1 MASQTTDKPQPAGSP
16 AIKTRRF
23 SVSLVWI
30 VPIVAVLVG
39 ISLVVHS
46 ILQQGPSITITF
58 KTGSGLT
65 ANKTDVKYRNVVI
78 GQVTDVE
85 LSDDQ
90 KSVNATIKLS
100 KQAESFTRED
110 SQFWVV
116 RPRIG
121 AGGVSGIDTL
131 LSGDYIGADIG
142 QSDTRANRFT
152 GLENPPPITYGEPGK
167 RFTLHTQDLGS
178 LDIGSPVYYR
188 KIPVGQVVAY
198 ALDADGKGVNI
209 DVFVHAPNDAYV
221 TENTR
226 FWNASGIDVSVG
238 ANGFALKTE
247 SLSSMLV
254 GGIAF
259 LAPPYSPNDKP
270 ADEEHSYELFADQ
283 QTALAPPNGKA
294 QYLNLRFDQALRGL
308 TVGAPVEFLGIEF
321 GKVVSI
327 NLDFDEKKRSFPV
340 NVGIVIYPQRLGEA
354 NTKMLT
360 VLKHDPNDEAGGVR
374 LIGSFIEHGLRAQAR
389 SGNLLTGQL
398 YIALDFFPKAD
409 KVVFDPNLRPVSI
422 PTIPGNLEQLQEKL
436 EGIVNKINQLPI
448 ERIAGNL
455 DGSLVELR
463 KGLGQFNAKTL
474 PGVQNT
480 LADVSKTLQ
489 SASSTLAEDSPQR
502 EQLTQTLDEL
512 SRMSRSL
519 REPLGLPGTPSRI
532 PDSWSPRQRC
542 AIGPARA
549 TAQMTTGATTMALPL
564 KITLL
569 TGLLLLTACRSEP
582 IQFHTLTPV
591 QRSNASLAAG
601 ARSGLKASRSRHR
614 STGHRLSSAR
624 VTAAWPFSRRNGG
637 LPAWWMSCAARWW
650 INSPAAGKT
659 WRCALRSSALTRSP
673 GSTPCSTSNGGF
685 ARRARTNAR
694 R

>member
-1 MASQTTDKPQPAGSP
+1 MTSHSTDTPQAPGSP

-46 ILQQGPSITITF
+46 VLQQGPTITLNF
-58 KTGSGLT
+58 KTGSGLI
-65 ANKTDVKYRNVVI
+65 ANKTEVKYRNVVI
-78 GQVTDVE
+78 GQVTDVA

-90 KSVNATIKLS
+90 KSVNATVQLA
-100 KQAESFTRED
+100 KQAESFTRAD

-142 QSDTRANRFT
+142 QSETRAKQFK

-167 RFTLHTQDLGS
+167 RFTLHTQTLGS

-188 KIPVGQVVAY
+188 KIEVGQVVAY
-198 ALDADGKGVNI
+198 ELDAEGKGVNVE
-209 DVFVHAPNDAYV
+209 VFVHAPNDAYV

-226 FWNASGIDVSVG
+226 FWNASGVDLSVG

-259 LAPPYSPNDKP
+259 RAPPYSPNDKP
-270 ADEEHSYELFADQ
+270 ADEARTFELFDDQ
-283 QTALAPPNGKA
+283 DSALAPPNGEG
-294 QYLNLRFDQALRGL
+294 QYMALRFDQALRGL
-308 TVGAPVEFLGIEF
+308 KVGAPVEFLGVEF

-327 NLDFDEKKRSFPV
+327 NLDFDANKRSFPL
-340 NVGIVIYPQRLGEA
+340 NVGIVIYPQLLGQA
-354 NTKMLT
+354 HTKL
-360 VLKHDPNDEAGGVR
+360 LKVMNHDPNDEAAGVR
-374 LIGSFIEHGLRAQAR
+374 LIGSFIENGLRAQAR

-398 YIALDFFPKAD
+398 YIALDFYPKAE
-409 KVVFDPNLRPVSI
+409 KVKFDPSLRPVSI

-436 EGIVNKINQLPI
+436 ESIVNKINQLPI

-455 DGSLVELR
+455 DSNLVELR
-463 KGLGQFNAKTL
+463 KGLTQFNAKTL

-512 SRMSRSL
+512 GRMSRSL
-519 REPLGLPGTPSRI
+519 RELSDYLGRHPESLIRGRPDNAAPLDLQGP
-532 PDSWSPRQRC
+532 PR
-542 AIGPARA
+542 
-549 TAQMTTGATTMALPL
+549 
-564 KITLL
+564 K
-569 TGLLLLTACRSEP
+569 
-582 IQFHTLTPV
+582 
-591 QRSNASLAAG
+591 
-601 ARSGLKASRSRHR
+601 
-614 STGHRLSSAR
+614 
-624 VTAAWPFSRRNGG
+624 
-637 LPAWWMSCAARWW
+637 
-650 INSPAAGKT
+650 
-659 WRCALRSSALTRSP
+659 
-673 GSTPCSTSNGGF
+673 
-685 ARRARTNAR
+685 
-694 R
+694 

>member
-1 MASQTTDKPQPAGSP
+1 MTSPTPDRPQIPGSP

-46 ILQQGPSITITF
+46 VLQQGPTITLNF

-65 ANKTDVKYRNVVI
+65 ANKTEVKYRNVVI
-78 GQVTDVE
+78 GQVTEVA

-90 KSVNATIKLS
+90 KSVNATVKLA
-100 KQAESFTRED
+100 KQAESFTRAD

-142 QSDTRANRFT
+142 QSETRAKQFI

-167 RFTLHTQDLGS
+167 RFTLHTQALGS

-188 KIPVGQVVAY
+188 KIEVGQVVAY
-198 ALDADGKGVNI
+198 KLDAEGKGVDI
-209 DVFVHAPNDAYV
+209 EVFVHAPNDVYV

-226 FWNASGIDVSVG
+226 FWNASGVDLSVG

-247 SLSSMLV
+247 SLSSLLV

-270 ADEEHSYELFADQ
+270 AGEERTFELFDDQ
-283 QTALAPPNGKA
+283 LSALAPPNGEG
-294 QYLNLRFDQALRGL
+294 QYMSLRFDQALRGL
-308 TVGAPVEFLGIEF
+308 KVGAPVEFLGVEF
-321 GKVVSI
+321 GRVVSI
-327 NLDFDEKKRSFPV
+327 NLDFDAKKRSFPL
-340 NVGIVIYPQRLGEA
+340 NVGIVIYPQLLGQA
-354 NTKMLT
+354 HTKL
-360 VLKHDPNDEAGGVR
+360 LKTMNHDPNDEAAGVR
-374 LIGSFIEHGLRAQAR
+374 LIGSFIENGLRAQAR

-398 YIALDFFPKAD
+398 YIALDFYPKAE
-409 KVVFDPNLRPVSI
+409 KVAFDPTLRPVSI

-436 EGIVNKINQLPI
+436 ENIVNKINQLPI

-455 DGSLVELR
+455 DSNLVELR
-463 KGLGQFNAKTL
+463 KGLTQFNAKTL
-474 PGVQNT
+474 PSVQNT

-512 SRMSRSL
+512 GRMSRSL
-519 REPLGLPGTPSRI
+519 RELSDYLGRHPESLIRGRPDNAAPLDLQGP
-532 PDSWSPRQRC
+532 PR
-542 AIGPARA
+542 
-549 TAQMTTGATTMALPL
+549 
-564 KITLL
+564 K
-569 TGLLLLTACRSEP
+569 
-582 IQFHTLTPV
+582 
-591 QRSNASLAAG
+591 
-601 ARSGLKASRSRHR
+601 
-614 STGHRLSSAR
+614 
-624 VTAAWPFSRRNGG
+624 
-637 LPAWWMSCAARWW
+637 
-650 INSPAAGKT
+650 
-659 WRCALRSSALTRSP
+659 
-673 GSTPCSTSNGGF
+673 
-685 ARRARTNAR
+685 
-694 R
+694 

>member
-1 MASQTTDKPQPAGSP
+1 MTSPTPDTPQAPGSP

-46 ILQQGPSITITF
+46 VLQQGPTIILNF

-65 ANKTDVKYRNVVI
+65 ANKTEVKYRNVVI
-78 GQVTDVE
+78 GQVSDVA

-90 KSVNATIKLS
+90 KSVNATVKLA
-100 KQAESFTRED
+100 KQAESFTRAD

-131 LSGDYIGADIG
+131 LSGNYIGADIG
-142 QSDTRANRFT
+142 QSETRAKQFT

-167 RFTLHTQDLGS
+167 RFTLHTQNLGS

-188 KIPVGQVVAY
+188 KIEVGQVVAY
-198 ALDADGKGVNI
+198 KLDAEGKGI
-209 DVFVHAPNDAYV
+209 DIEVFVHAPNDVYV

-226 FWNASGIDVSVG
+226 FWNASGIDLSVG

-270 ADEEHSYELFADQ
+270 AGEERTFELFDDQ
-283 QTALAPPNGKA
+283 LSALAPPNGQG
-294 QYLNLRFDQALRGL
+294 QYMSLRFDQALRGL
-308 TVGAPVEFLGIEF
+308 KVGAPVEFLGVEF

-327 NLDFDEKKRSFPV
+327 NLDFDAKKRSFPL
-340 NVGIVIYPQRLGEA
+340 NVGIVIYPQLLGQA
-354 NTKMLT
+354 HTKL
-360 VLKHDPNDEAGGVR
+360 LKTLDHDPIDEAAGVR
-374 LIGSFIEHGLRAQAR
+374 LIGTFIENGLRAQAR

-398 YIALDFFPKAD
+398 YIALDFYPKAE
-409 KVVFDPNLRPVSI
+409 KVAFDPKLRPVII

-436 EGIVNKINQLPI
+436 ENIVNKISQLPI

-455 DGSLVELR
+455 DSNLVELR
-463 KGLGQFNAKTL
+463 KGLTQFNAKTL
-474 PGVQNT
+474 PSVQNT

-489 SASSTLAEDSPQR
+489 SANSTLAEDSPQR

-512 SRMSRSL
+512 GRMSRSL
-519 REPLGLPGTPSRI
+519 RELSDYLGRHPESLIRGRPDNAAPLDLQGP
-532 PDSWSPRQRC
+532 PR
-542 AIGPARA
+542 
-549 TAQMTTGATTMALPL
+549 
-564 KITLL
+564 K
-569 TGLLLLTACRSEP
+569 
-582 IQFHTLTPV
+582 
-591 QRSNASLAAG
+591 
-601 ARSGLKASRSRHR
+601 
-614 STGHRLSSAR
+614 
-624 VTAAWPFSRRNGG
+624 
-637 LPAWWMSCAARWW
+637 
-650 INSPAAGKT
+650 
-659 WRCALRSSALTRSP
+659 
-673 GSTPCSTSNGGF
+673 
-685 ARRARTNAR
+685 
-694 R
+694 

>member
-1 MASQTTDKPQPAGSP
+1 MTSRTDAAQTPGSP

-46 ILQQGPSITITF
+46 VLQQGPTITLNF

-65 ANKTDVKYRNVVI
+65 ANKTEVKYRNVVI
-78 GQVTDVE
+78 GQVTDVA

-90 KSVNATIKLS
+90 KSVNATVQLA
-100 KQAESFTRED
+100 KQAESFTRAD

-142 QSDTRANRFT
+142 QSETRARQFK

-167 RFTLHTQDLGS
+167 RFTLHTQTLGS

-188 KIPVGQVVAY
+188 KIEVGQVVAY
-198 ALDADGKGVNI
+198 KLDAEGKGVDI
-209 DVFVHAPNDAYV
+209 EVFVHAPNDAYV
-221 TENTR
+221 TQNTR
-226 FWNASGIDVSVG
+226 FWNASGIDLSVG

-270 ADEEHSYELFADQ
+270 ADEEQTFELFDDQ
-283 QTALAPPNGKA
+283 VSALAPPTGDG
-294 QYLNLRFDQALRGL
+294 QYMALRFDQALRGL
-308 TVGAPVEFLGIEF
+308 KVGAPVEFLGIEF
-321 GKVVSI
+321 GKVVSV
-327 NLDFDEKKRSFPV
+327 NLDFDAKKRSFPL
-340 NVGIVIYPQRLGEA
+340 NVGIVIYPQLLGQA
-354 NTKMLT
+354 HTKL
-360 VLKHDPNDEAGGVR
+360 LKTMNNDPKDEAAGVR
-374 LIGSFIEHGLRAQAR
+374 LIGSFIENGLRAQAR

-398 YIALDFFPKAD
+398 YIALDFYPKAD
-409 KVVFDPNLRPVSI
+409 KVTFDPTLRPVNI

-436 EGIVNKINQLPI
+436 ESIVNKINQLPI

-455 DGSLVELR
+455 DSNLVELR
-463 KGLGQFNAKTL
+463 KGLTQFNAKTL
-474 PGVQNT
+474 PGVQTT

-489 SASSTLAEDSPQR
+489 SANATLAEDSPQR

-512 SRMSRSL
+512 GRMSRSL
-519 REPLGLPGTPSRI
+519 RELSDYLGRHPESLIRGRPDNAAPLDLQGP
-532 PDSWSPRQRC
+532 PR
-542 AIGPARA
+542 
-549 TAQMTTGATTMALPL
+549 
-564 KITLL
+564 K
-569 TGLLLLTACRSEP
+569 
-582 IQFHTLTPV
+582 
-591 QRSNASLAAG
+591 
-601 ARSGLKASRSRHR
+601 
-614 STGHRLSSAR
+614 
-624 VTAAWPFSRRNGG
+624 
-637 LPAWWMSCAARWW
+637 
-650 INSPAAGKT
+650 
-659 WRCALRSSALTRSP
+659 
-673 GSTPCSTSNGGF
+673 
-685 ARRARTNAR
+685 
-694 R
+694 

>member
-1 MASQTTDKPQPAGSP
+1 MTSHPTDTPQAPGSP

-46 ILQQGPSITITF
+46 VLQQGPTITLNF

-65 ANKTDVKYRNVVI
+65 ANKTEVKYRNVVI
-78 GQVTDVE
+78 GQVTDVA

-90 KSVNATIKLS
+90 KSVNATVQLA
-100 KQAESFTRED
+100 KQAESFTRAD

-142 QSDTRANRFT
+142 QSETRAKQFK

-167 RFTLHTQDLGS
+167 RFTLHTQTLGS

-188 KIPVGQVVAY
+188 KIEVGQVVAY
-198 ALDADGKGVNI
+198 ELDAEGKGVNVE
-209 DVFVHAPNDAYV
+209 VFVHAPNDAYV

-226 FWNASGIDVSVG
+226 FWNASGVDLSVG

-259 LAPPYSPNDKP
+259 RAPPYSPNDKP
-270 ADEEHSYELFADQ
+270 ADEARTFELFDDQ
-283 QTALAPPNGKA
+283 DSALAPPNGEG
-294 QYLNLRFDQALRGL
+294 QYMALRFDQALRGL
-308 TVGAPVEFLGIEF
+308 KVGAPVEFLGVEF

-327 NLDFDEKKRSFPV
+327 NLDFDASKRSFPL
-340 NVGIVIYPQRLGEA
+340 NVGIVIYPQLLGQA
-354 NTKMLT
+354 HTKL
-360 VLKHDPNDEAGGVR
+360 LKVMNHDPNDEAAGVR
-374 LIGSFIEHGLRAQAR
+374 LIGSFIENGLRAQAR

-398 YIALDFFPKAD
+398 YIALDFYPKAE
-409 KVVFDPNLRPVSI
+409 KVKFDPSLRPVSI

-436 EGIVNKINQLPI
+436 ESIVNKINQLPI
-448 ERIAGNL
+448 ERIASNL
-455 DGSLVELR
+455 DSNLVELR
-463 KGLGQFNAKTL
+463 KGLTQFNAKTL

-512 SRMSRSL
+512 GRMSRSL
-519 REPLGLPGTPSRI
+519 RELSDYLGRHPESLIRGRPDNAAPLDLQGP
-532 PDSWSPRQRC
+532 PR
-542 AIGPARA
+542 
-549 TAQMTTGATTMALPL
+549 
-564 KITLL
+564 K
-569 TGLLLLTACRSEP
+569 
-582 IQFHTLTPV
+582 
-591 QRSNASLAAG
+591 
-601 ARSGLKASRSRHR
+601 
-614 STGHRLSSAR
+614 
-624 VTAAWPFSRRNGG
+624 
-637 LPAWWMSCAARWW
+637 
-650 INSPAAGKT
+650 
-659 WRCALRSSALTRSP
+659 
-673 GSTPCSTSNGGF
+673 
-685 ARRARTNAR
+685 
-694 R
+694 

>member
-1 MASQTTDKPQPAGSP
+1 MTSHPTDTPQAPGSP

-46 ILQQGPSITITF
+46 VLQQGPTITLNF
-58 KTGSGLT
+58 KTGSGLI
-65 ANKTDVKYRNVVI
+65 ANKTEVKYRNVVI
-78 GQVTDVE
+78 GQVTDVA

-90 KSVNATIKLS
+90 KSVNATVQLA
-100 KQAESFTRED
+100 KQAESFTRAD

-142 QSDTRANRFT
+142 QSETRAKQFK

-167 RFTLHTQDLGS
+167 RFTLHTQTLGS

-188 KIPVGQVVAY
+188 KIEVGQVVAY
-198 ALDADGKGVNI
+198 ELDAEGKGVNVE
-209 DVFVHAPNDAYV
+209 VFVHAPNDAYV

-226 FWNASGIDVSVG
+226 FWNASGVDLSVG

-259 LAPPYSPNDKP
+259 RAPPYSPNDKP
-270 ADEEHSYELFADQ
+270 ADEARTFELFDDQ
-283 QTALAPPNGKA
+283 DSALAPPNGEG
-294 QYLNLRFDQALRGL
+294 QYMALRFDQALRGL
-308 TVGAPVEFLGIEF
+308 KVGAPVEFLGVEF

-327 NLDFDEKKRSFPV
+327 NLDFDASKRSFPL
-340 NVGIVIYPQRLGEA
+340 NVGIVIYPQLLGQA
-354 NTKMLT
+354 HTKL
-360 VLKHDPNDEAGGVR
+360 LKVMNHDPNDEAAGVR
-374 LIGSFIEHGLRAQAR
+374 LIGSFIENGLRAQAR

-398 YIALDFFPKAD
+398 YIALDFYPKAE
-409 KVVFDPNLRPVSI
+409 KVKFDPSLRPVSI

-436 EGIVNKINQLPI
+436 ESIVNKINQLPI

-455 DGSLVELR
+455 DSNLVELR
-463 KGLGQFNAKTL
+463 KGLTQFNAKTL

-512 SRMSRSL
+512 GRMSRSL
-519 REPLGLPGTPSRI
+519 RELSDYLGRHPESLIRGRPDNAAPLDLQGP
-532 PDSWSPRQRC
+532 PR
-542 AIGPARA
+542 
-549 TAQMTTGATTMALPL
+549 
-564 KITLL
+564 K
-569 TGLLLLTACRSEP
+569 
-582 IQFHTLTPV
+582 
-591 QRSNASLAAG
+591 
-601 ARSGLKASRSRHR
+601 
-614 STGHRLSSAR
+614 
-624 VTAAWPFSRRNGG
+624 
-637 LPAWWMSCAARWW
+637 
-650 INSPAAGKT
+650 
-659 WRCALRSSALTRSP
+659 
-673 GSTPCSTSNGGF
+673 
-685 ARRARTNAR
+685 
-694 R
+694 

>member
-1 MASQTTDKPQPAGSP
+1 MTSHPTDTPQAPGSP

-46 ILQQGPSITITF
+46 VLQQGPTITLNF

-65 ANKTDVKYRNVVI
+65 ANKTEVKYRNVVI
-78 GQVTDVE
+78 GQVTDVA

-90 KSVNATIKLS
+90 KSVNATVQLA
-100 KQAESFTRED
+100 KQAESFTRAD

-142 QSDTRANRFT
+142 QSETRAKQFK

-167 RFTLHTQDLGS
+167 RFTLHTQTLGS

-188 KIPVGQVVAY
+188 KIEVGQVVAY
-198 ALDADGKGVNI
+198 ELDAEGKGVNVE
-209 DVFVHAPNDAYV
+209 VFVHAPNDAYV

-226 FWNASGIDVSVG
+226 FWNASGIDLSVG

-259 LAPPYSPNDKP
+259 RAPPYSPNDKP
-270 ADEEHSYELFADQ
+270 ADEARTFELFDDQ
-283 QTALAPPNGKA
+283 DSALAPPSGEG
-294 QYLNLRFDQALRGL
+294 QYMVLRFDQALRGL
-308 TVGAPVEFLGIEF
+308 KVGAPVEFLGVEF

-327 NLDFDEKKRSFPV
+327 NLDFDAKKRSFPL
-340 NVGIVIYPQRLGEA
+340 NVGIVIYPQLLGQA
-354 NTKMLT
+354 HTKL
-360 VLKHDPNDEAGGVR
+360 LKVMNHNPNDEAAGVR
-374 LIGSFIEHGLRAQAR
+374 LIGSFIENGLRAQAR

-398 YIALDFFPKAD
+398 YIALDFYPKAE
-409 KVVFDPNLRPVSI
+409 KVKFDPSLRPVSI

-436 EGIVNKINQLPI
+436 ENIVNKINQLPI

-455 DGSLVELR
+455 DSNLVELR
-463 KGLGQFNAKTL
+463 KGLTQFNAKTL
-474 PGVQNT
+474 PSVQNT

-512 SRMSRSL
+512 GRMSRSL
-519 REPLGLPGTPSRI
+519 RELSDYLGRHPESLIRGRPDNAAPLDLQGP
-532 PDSWSPRQRC
+532 PR
-542 AIGPARA
+542 
-549 TAQMTTGATTMALPL
+549 
-564 KITLL
+564 K
-569 TGLLLLTACRSEP
+569 
-582 IQFHTLTPV
+582 
-591 QRSNASLAAG
+591 
-601 ARSGLKASRSRHR
+601 
-614 STGHRLSSAR
+614 
-624 VTAAWPFSRRNGG
+624 
-637 LPAWWMSCAARWW
+637 
-650 INSPAAGKT
+650 
-659 WRCALRSSALTRSP
+659 
-673 GSTPCSTSNGGF
+673 
-685 ARRARTNAR
+685 
-694 R
+694 